1 MGVDQLISTLLS
13 DSVSYIINVATS
25 LENAM
30 EAVAQAKR
38 YANMYT
44 ALGVHPSD
52 TRFID
57 REMSGYLCEL
67 EAQILSSENKCVA
80 LGEIGLDYHYED
92 TDKLTQAKW
101 FEAQM
106 ALAEKLSLPVV
117 IHDREAHGDC
127 LEMIKNFPKVRG
139 VLHSFSGSTQMA
151 EELIMRG
158 YVISFS
164 GTLTF
169 TNAKKPKE
177 VAKNIPLSHIMIE
190 TDAPYLAPHPFRGR
204 LNHSGYLEY
213 TNRTLA
219 ELHNISEEECCNITN
234 ENARRFFSL

>member
-1 MGVDQLISTLLS
+1 MRYFDSHAHYYDRRFAEECSMGVDQLISTLLS

-127 LEMIKNFPKVRG
+127 LEMIKNFPR
-139 VLHSFSGSTQMA
+139 FP
-151 EELIMRG
+151 
-158 YVISFS
+158 
-164 GTLTF
+164 
-169 TNAKKPKE
+169 KK
-177 VAKNIPLSHIMIE
+177 ALQ
-190 TDAPYLAPHPFRGR
+190 R
-204 LNHSGYLEY
+204 LFYIRIL
-213 TNRTLA
+213 
-219 ELHNISEEECCNITN
+219 
-234 ENARRFFSL
+234 